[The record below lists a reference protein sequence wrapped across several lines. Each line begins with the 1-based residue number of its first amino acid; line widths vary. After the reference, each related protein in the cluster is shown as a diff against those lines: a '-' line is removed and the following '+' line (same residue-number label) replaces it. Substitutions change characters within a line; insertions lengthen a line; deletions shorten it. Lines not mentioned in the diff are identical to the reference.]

1 MQLSEGEWRKADRAR
16 NARAPRFSRTAHEMD
31 GSVIATDET
40 VPLSVPPF
48 SDAFFMD
55 FVWCGIE
62 NDREGTRCCI
72 FPLAKTRG
80 LR

>member
-1 MQLSEGEWRKADRAR
+1 MLLNEGEWRKADRG
-16 NARAPRFSRTAHEMD
+16 D
-31 GSVIATDET
+31 GSSVITTDEA
-40 VPLSVPPF
+40 VPLSAVPL